1 VRANVQRS
9 SMIKDAGFERALIPM
24 SKLIPQQFIDDL
36 LAKTD
41 IVEVVSSRIK
51 LRRTGSNLV
60 GLCPFHSEKTP
71 SFTVS
76 SSKQFFHCFG
86 CSAHGSAIS
95 FIMQFEHLSFVEA
108 VENLASQTGLT
119 VPKTAGYDDKIRYAE
134 LYKLT
139 EKVALF
145 FEQQLPGASR
155 PINYLKSRGLT
166 GEICKKFKIGYASS
180 DWDNLRAV
188 YGNSPII
195 KQQMIT
201 AGILAPKDNKV
212 YSRFR
217 DRIIFPIHDVRG
229 HIIGFGGRTLGDD
242 PAKYLNSPE
251 TPIFHKG
258 EELYGLYEAKK
269 ANRSLK
275 SIIVVEGYLDV
286 IALAQFG
293 ILNAVATLGT
303 AISTKQIQLLLRN
316 TSEIIFCFDGDQA
329 GRAAAWRALENSLP
343 LMRDGIQIKFLF
355 LPEGFD
361 PDSLV
366 RKELKDGF
374 NKRLE
379 TAMALSDFFIKQ
391 LSSDININSIDGKAK
406 LTKIGRELLKKMP
419 YSIFHQLLSTKI
431 AELANINVEEL
442 KSHELYQRAPVN
454 DIQTLNYTESTPEAT
469 PIIIPIQSAINILIH
484 CPQFTCHIDNIEDI
498 KNIKLAGIE
507 LLLELIS
514 LLKKQPDM
522 SVGAILEY
530 WRDRQELELL
540 SKLACKEPIIPKD
553 ILKNE
558 LSGIIK
564 LLGQFERDQT
574 IQTLLSKA
582 ALEKLNP
589 EERQKLQNLIETS
602 KK

>member
-1 VRANVQRS
+1 
-9 SMIKDAGFERALIPM
+9 M

-36 LAKTD
+36 LAKID
-41 IVEVVSSRIK
+41 IVDVVGSRVK

-76 SSKQFFHCFG
+76 SNKQFFHCFG

-95 FIMQFEHLSFVEA
+95 FVMQFEHLSFVEA
-108 VENLASQTGLT
+108 VENLASQTGLI

-145 FEQQLPGASR
+145 FEQQLLGASH

-166 GEICKKFKIGYASS
+166 GEICKKFRVGYASD
-180 DWDNLRAV
+180 DWDNLHSI
-188 YGNSPII
+188 YNNSPII

-217 DRIIFPIHDVRG
+217 DRIMFPIHDVRG
-229 HIIGFGGRTLGDD
+229 HIIGFGGRTIGND

-316 TSEIIFCFDGDQA
+316 TSEIVFCFDGDQA
-329 GRAAAWRALENSLP
+329 GRSAAWRALENSLP

-366 RKELKDGF
+366 RKELKDAF
-374 NKRLE
+374 NQRLE
-379 TAMALSDFFIKQ
+379 TAIPLSDFFIKQ

-406 LTKIGRELLKKMP
+406 LTKTGRELLKKMP

-431 AELANINVEEL
+431 AQLANINVEEL
-442 KSHELYQRAPVN
+442 RSHELYQTPIN
-454 DIQTLNYTESTPEAT
+454 DIQNIDNTESTAT
-469 PIIIPIQSAINILIH
+469 TATIIAPIQNALNILIH
-484 CPQFTCHIDNIEDI
+484 CPQFTCHIDNIDDI
-498 KNIKLAGIE
+498 KNIKLYGIE

-514 LLKKQPDM
+514 LLKKQPDI
-522 SVGAILEY
+522 SIGAILEY

-564 LLGQFERDQT
+564 LLGQFERDQV

-582 ALEKLNP
+582 AFEKLNP
-589 EERQKLQNLIETS
+589 EERQKLQNLIENS